1 MKALTHPL
9 RSTRATAGTTE
20 PQTWGGDGMWDLYLP
35 QNPKWEQH
43 LRPTHEAI
51 GRGGAEE
58 VDGLCETEVRYSIR
72 NQGYDNEG
80 VKL

>member
-1 MKALTHPL
+1 
-9 RSTRATAGTTE
+9 
-20 PQTWGGDGMWDLYLP
+20 MWDLYLP